1 MTELSTL
8 YQEDALRE
16 AAKKARLRYV
26 RDDAPGISRRKAGKS
41 YQYLMPNKKPV
52 HDKDTI
58 ARINKLAIPP
68 AYKDV
73 WICPYENG
81 HMQATGRD
89 ARGRKQYR
97 YHAKWQEVRSETKF
111 SQIGEFAASLPAIR
125 KRVAADLKRTGL
137 PREKVLAAIVSL
149 MDHCSMRVGNDQYA
163 KDNKSYGLTTIRK
176 KHVEVEGNTIF
187 FEFTGKSGKLWQ
199 REVNSP
205 QIAKIIKKCEDIPG
219 QELFKYL
226 DADGD
231 RHDVKSDDVNAY
243 LQEIAGK
250 PFTAK
255 DFRTWSA
262 TAMAIQ
268 LLGALEPNE
277 RTGRASAKALNDT
290 IKQIAE
296 AMGHTPAICRK
307 CYIYPGVI
315 DAYSEDTLKG
325 WYGKHKARD
334 DHAMVSAFLHD
345 F

>member
-1 MTELSTL
+1 MATL
-8 YQEDALRE
+8 YQEEALRD
-16 AAKKARLRYV
+16 AAKRARLRYV
-26 RDDAPGISRRKAGKS
+26 YDNAPGITRKKSGKS
-41 YQYLMPNKKPV
+41 YQYFTPDKKPV
-52 HDKDTI
+52 RDKDTV

-73 WICPYENG
+73 WICPFENG

-97 YHAKWQEVRSETKF
+97 YHPKWQQVRSETKF
-111 SQIGEFAASLPAIR
+111 TQIGEFAAALPAIR
-125 KRVAADLKRTGL
+125 KRVAADLKRKGL

-149 MDHCSMRVGNDQYA
+149 MDHCNMRVGNDQYA
-163 KDNKSYGLTTIRK
+163 KENKSYGLTTLRK
-176 KHVEVEGNTIF
+176 HHVEVEGSKIL
-187 FEFTGKSGKLWQ
+187 FEFKGKSGKLWQ

-205 QIAKIIKKCEDIPG
+205 QIAKIVRHCEDIPG

-226 DADGD
+226 DDDGA
-231 RHDVKSDDVNAY
+231 RRDVKSNDVNSY
-243 LQEIAGK
+243 LQEITGK

-262 TAMAIQ
+262 TARAIQ

-277 RTGRASAKALNDT
+277 QSGRASAKALNDT

-296 AMGHTPAICRK
+296 EMGHTAAICRK

-315 DAYSEDTLKG
+315 DAYSEETLGAWFTKN
-325 WYGKHKARD
+325 KDRHDHLLVTEFLRD
-334 DHAMVSAFLHD
+334 F
-345 F
+345 

>member
-1 MTELSTL
+1 MSELATL
-8 YQEDALRE
+8 YQEDALRD

-26 RDDAPGISRRKAGKS
+26 RDDKPGITRKKAGKS
-41 YQYLMPNKKPV
+41 YQYFTPDKKRV
-52 HDKDTI
+52 TDADTI

-68 AYKDV
+68 AYTDV

-89 ARGRKQYR
+89 ARKRKQYR
-97 YHAKWQEVRSETKF
+97 YHPKWQEVRSETKF
-111 SQIGEFAASLPAIR
+111 SQIGEFASSLPAIR
-125 KRVAADLKRTGL
+125 KRLAADITRSGL
-137 PREKVLAAIVSL
+137 PREKVLAAIVLL
-149 MDHCSMRVGNDQYA
+149 MDQCNMRVGNDQYA
-163 KDNKSYGLTTIRK
+163 KENKSYGLTTMRK
-176 KHVEVEGNTIF
+176 KHVEVEGNTIT

-205 QIAKIIKKCEDIPG
+205 QIAKIVKRCEDIPG
-219 QELFKYL
+219 QELFKYITE
-226 DADGD
+226 DGE
-231 RHDVKSDDVNAY
+231 RRDVKSDDVNAY
-243 LQEIAGK
+243 LQEISGQ

-262 TAMAIQ
+262 TARAIQ

-277 RTGRASAKALNDT
+277 YTGRASAKALNDT

-296 AMGHTPAICRK
+296 EMGHTPAICRK

-315 DAYSEDTLKG
+315 DAYSDEKLRD
-325 WYGKHKARD
+325 WYGKRAKKD
-334 DHAMVSAFLHD
+334 DHALVTEFLTQ

>member
-8 YQEDALRE
+8 YQQDALRE
-16 AAKKARLRYV
+16 AAKKARLRYM
-26 RDDAPGISRRKAGKS
+26 RDDKPGISRKKS
-41 YQYLMPNKKPV
+41 GDRYQYFMP
-52 HDKDTI
+52 DKQTVRDTAI
-58 ARINKLAIPP
+58 IERINKLAIPP
-68 AYKDV
+68 AYNDV

-97 YHAKWQEVRSETKF
+97 YHPKWQQVRSETKF
-111 SQIGEFAASLPAIR
+111 TQIGEFAAALPTIR
-125 KRVAADLKRTGL
+125 KRVAADLKLKGL
-137 PREKVLAAIVSL
+137 PREKVLAAIVAL
-149 MDHCSMRVGNDQYA
+149 MDHCNMRVGNDQYA
-163 KDNKSYGLTTIRK
+163 KENKSYGLTTIRK
-176 KHVEVEGNTIF
+176 NHVDVQGSTIT
-187 FEFTGKSGKLWQ
+187 FEFVGKSGKLWQ

-205 QIAKIIKKCEDIPG
+205 QIAKIVKHCEDIPG

-226 DADGD
+226 DDNGA
-231 RHDVKSDDVNAY
+231 RRDVKSDDVNDY
-243 LQEIAGK
+243 LQEISGK

-268 LLGALEPNE
+268 FLGALELGDGG
-277 RTGRASAKALNDT
+277 GRATAKAMNDT

-307 CYIYPGVI
+307 CYIYPGVL
-315 DAYSEDTLKG
+315 DAYSEATLSA
-325 WYGKHKARD
+325 WFAKHKRKSDEAL
-334 DHAMVSAFLHD
+334 VSTFLSD

>member
-1 MTELSTL
+1 MSDISTL
-8 YQEDALRE
+8 YQQDALRE

-26 RDDAPGISRRKAGKS
+26 RDDTPGITRKKAGKS
-41 YQYLMPNKKPV
+41 YAYFSPDKKRLS
-52 HDKDTI
+52 DKAI
-58 ARINKLAIPP
+58 VERINKLAIPP
-68 AYKDV
+68 AYEDV

-97 YHAKWQEVRSETKF
+97 YHPKWQQVRSETKF
-111 SQIGEFAASLPAIR
+111 TQIGEFAAALPGMR
-125 KRVAADLKRTGL
+125 KRVAADLKLKGL
-137 PREKVLAAIVSL
+137 PREKVLAAVVAL
-149 MDHCSMRVGNDQYA
+149 MDHCNMRVGNDQYA
-163 KDNKSYGLTTIRK
+163 RENDSYGLTTIRK
-176 KHVEVEGNTIF
+176 KHVEVEGNKIF

-205 QIAKIIKKCEDIPG
+205 EIAKIVKHCEDIPG

-226 DADGD
+226 DDDGT
-231 RHDVKSDDVNAY
+231 RRDVKSDDVNAY
-243 LQEIAGK
+243 LQEISGK

-268 LLGALEPNE
+268 LLGVLEPGPSK
-277 RTGRASAKALNDT
+277 TGSAKELNAT

-296 AMGHTPAICRK
+296 AMGHTAAICRK

-315 DAYSEDTLKG
+315 DAYSEQTLSA
-325 WYGKHKARD
+325 WYSKHKSRAD
-334 DHAMVSAFLHD
+334 DALVKAFLTD

>member
-8 YQEDALRE
+8 YQEEALRD
-16 AAKKARLRYV
+16 AAKRAHLRYM
-26 RDDAPGISRRKAGKS
+26 RDDKPGITRKKSGKS
-41 YQYLMPNKKPV
+41 YSYFSPDNKPLRDEAIV
-52 HDKDTI
+52 

-97 YHAKWQEVRSETKF
+97 YHPKWQEVRSETKF
-111 SQIGEFAASLPAIR
+111 TQIGEFAAALPSIR
-125 KRVAADLKRTGL
+125 RRVAKDLKLSGL
-137 PREKVLAAIVSL
+137 PREKVLAAIVAL
-149 MDHCSMRVGNDQYA
+149 MDHCNMRVGNDQYA
-163 KDNKSYGLTTIRK
+163 KENNSFGLTTIRK
-176 KHVEVEGNTIF
+176 KHVEVEGNKIL

-205 QIAKIIKKCEDIPG
+205 QIARIVKHCEDISG

-226 DADGD
+226 DAQGG
-231 RHDVKSDDVNAY
+231 RHDVKSDDVNSY
-243 LQEIAGK
+243 LQEITGK

-255 DFRTWSA
+255 DFRTWTA
-262 TAMAIQ
+262 TSMAIQ

-277 RTGRASAKALNDT
+277 RTGLASAKALNDT
-290 IKQIAE
+290 IKNIAE
-296 AMGHTPAICRK
+296 AMGHTAAICRK

-315 DAYSEDTLKG
+315 DAYSEETLAK
-325 WYGKHKARD
+325 WYSKNKNHSDEAL
-334 DHAMVSAFLHD
+334 VTEFLAD

>member
-1 MTELSTL
+1 MATL
-8 YQEDALRE
+8 YQEEALRD
-16 AAKKARLRYV
+16 AAKRARLRYV
-26 RDDAPGISRRKAGKS
+26 YDNAPGITRKKSGKS
-41 YQYLMPNKKPV
+41 YQYFTPDKKPV
-52 HDKDTI
+52 HDKDTV

-73 WICPYENG
+73 WICPFENG

-97 YHAKWQEVRSETKF
+97 YHPKWQQVRSETKF
-111 SQIGEFAASLPAIR
+111 TQIGEFAAALPAIR
-125 KRVAADLKRTGL
+125 KRVAADLKRKGL

-149 MDHCSMRVGNDQYA
+149 MDHCNMRVGNDQYA
-163 KDNKSYGLTTIRK
+163 KENKSYGLTTLRK
-176 KHVEVEGNTIF
+176 HHVEVEGNKIL
-187 FEFTGKSGKLWQ
+187 FEFKGKSGKLWQ

-205 QIAKIIKKCEDIPG
+205 QIAKIVRHCEDIPG

-226 DADGD
+226 DEDGT
-231 RHDVKSDDVNAY
+231 RRDVKSNDVNSY
-243 LQEIAGK
+243 LQEITGK

-262 TAMAIQ
+262 TARAIQ

-277 RTGRASAKALNDT
+277 QTGRTSAKALNDT

-296 AMGHTPAICRK
+296 EMGHTAAICRK

-315 DAYSEDTLKG
+315 DAYSEETLGAWFIKN
-325 WYGKHKARD
+325 KDRHDHLLVTEFLRD
-334 DHAMVSAFLHD
+334 F
-345 F
+345 

>member
-8 YQEDALRE
+8 YQEDALRD
-16 AAKKARLRYV
+16 AAKRARLRYMRDDRPGISRKKSGDKYQYFTPDKKPV
-26 RDDAPGISRRKAGKS
+26 RDDAI
-41 YQYLMPNKKPV
+41 V
-52 HDKDTI
+52 

-97 YHAKWQEVRSETKF
+97 YHPKWQEVRSETKF
-111 SQIGEFAASLPAIR
+111 TQVGEFAAALPGIR
-125 KRVAADLKRTGL
+125 QRVAADLKLKGL
-137 PREKVLAAIVSL
+137 PREKVLAAIVAL
-149 MDHCSMRVGNDQYA
+149 MDHCNMRVGNDQYA
-163 KDNKSYGLTTIRK
+163 RDNKSYGLTTIRK
-176 KHVEVEGNTIF
+176 KHVEVEGIKIF

-205 QIAKIIKKCEDIPG
+205 QIAKIVKHCEDIPG
-219 QELFKYL
+219 QDLFKYL
-226 DADGD
+226 DENGG
-231 RHDVKSDDVNAY
+231 RHDVKSDDVTAY
-243 LQEIAGK
+243 LQEITDK

-268 LLGALEPNE
+268 LLGALERGE
-277 RTGRASAKALNDT
+277 QTATASAKAMNDT

-307 CYIYPGVI
+307 CYIYPGVL
-315 DAYSEDTLKG
+315 DAYSEETLSA
-325 WYGKHKARD
+325 WYAKHKGHSD
-334 DHAMVSAFLHD
+334 DALVRAFLSD